1 MTAIAVTG
9 HLNLTEPTVPLVR
22 AELRRLLAGHGPG
35 PLTGLSCLAPGADTL
50 FAEEVLAAGGR
61 LVAVLPSTRYRQ
73 SFAAGPRAD
82 LDRLLAAAAEVLV
95 LPRPAPDD
103 AAYQAAN
110 AELLRR
116 ADLVVAVW
124 DGRPG
129 NGRGGTAD
137 MVAAAGRAGVPVQVV
152 WPAGAARAA

>member
-22 AELRRLLAGHGPG
+22 AELRRLLSGHRPG
-35 PLTGLSCLAPGADTL
+35 TLTGLSCLAPGADTL

-61 LVAVLPSTRYRQ
+61 L
-73 SFAAGPRAD
+73 
-82 LDRLLAAAAEVLV
+82 LAAAAEVLV
-95 LPRPAPDD
+95 LPRPVPDD

-116 ADLVVAVW
+116 ADLLVAVW
-124 DGRPG
+124 DGGPG

-137 MVAAAGRAGVPVQVV
+137 MVAAAGRAGVPVEVV